1 MAKRDANAAV
11 CVAVSVAL
19 ALTPAGGVCPVALA
33 DEAAGVQVA
42 AAGAAGADA
51 GGDEGVGDGVAASG
65 DVTSGDALAGG
76 AAGESAGSAAD
87 AAGAQAGEAAD
98 SDGNADDMG
107 IGDAAG
113 EPRDDAYAD
122 GVSNAGQDAEG
133 HALAATTLA
142 AAENADEVTAA
153 AATRDESIND
163 LWSAQ
168 EGGTTRPLTISEGGT
183 YRLTADMTATS
194 RVEIDAADADV
205 VIDLGTS
212 TLTFKDILSASA
224 ITVTSA
230 KSVRIVGAGRSYDQA
245 QLVQTGSA
253 LTNLIESKQGDLTV
267 EGVGMRMRSGDDSFS
282 LADLGA
288 SAVYAS
294 VGTATLTGCSIFI
307 DQSNQTKTNVDNGG
321 GLKNC
326 PRGIY
331 LGSRITQATVRDC
344 TVRVSGSPAA
354 ELREDEAW
362 SNTSCANAYGLY
374 TLSKGQVDVLG
385 CSFDVTSPRGYATAV
400 QGKNLRIAGS
410 DSAAQT
416 RLVVS
421 AGQAAV
427 GIRSTAAG
435 GVALDGA
442 LAVSYGEDSA
452 GTCATLSSQV
462 EDAFVFVA
470 GFSCE
475 AAGVL
480 VGDIQGAANS
490 DGAVIGHVAD
500 GVNASVRAAIAK
512 MLANAYGVEAPCE
525 VVVDSS
531 GKFAFKLDVSRA
543 PAEVVA
549 ADGATIACASVAD
562 AVSRAADGSTVRL
575 LADAEDIAF
584 ATDEGATYKLDL
596 NGHAVRTLT
605 VTGVGGLSVLSSA
618 AGGCVRTSGL
628 SGTAVTHAGQGRLSL
643 SGIDIFASSS
653 SVAVV
658 GVDATAGGALE
669 LDGVNVSAASS
680 YGSVYGV
687 RAAGAVSVHAGSISA
702 STASTDVPVHGLVS
716 TSAAALSCVGCAVSV
731 RGVSGT
737 TGGIDAAGEVRV
749 AGENGKQA
757 EVSASA
763 SGSPARMWGI
773 RVRSASAATVDGVA
787 VSVSAA
793 DAVGAAGAGE
803 AGDGAGDGASAGSD
817 GGGFAGADD
826 GGSDTCVGGKGAA
839 GPTGQA
845 ERWCLASGDS
855 GTSAPVNW
863 YVDGN
868 CSLKTNG
875 SASIGVQQ
883 MPVKIGERFTLQED
897 QATIAASGL
906 TAGECFI
913 CANDQ
918 QAQSLAGRFVAAD
931 SCAYAGWTLTAQSG
945 GKLAW
950 AHEAV
955 AKVVETGDAFASV
968 SEALGAAQDGQT
980 VQLVADAQVR
990 GSVAIQANI
999 ALDLAGHSID
1009 WQSSTAQLTATDG
1022 VCAPLAVAAGA
1033 SLTVRDSG
1041 REGGAGSLSICVS
1054 NALATPPV
1062 NDIAAAYIASGGSLS
1077 VDGAVVSAA
1086 YEPGGSATAS
1096 VAFSG
1101 VKASG
1106 DVALNG
1112 AASLAVS
1119 AAAADS
1125 GEGAGAVYGIDAAG
1139 GVAVSADAAV
1149 SVSNSAENPQRGD
1162 VTTSASGAGGRG
1174 RTLMEF
1180 SPDPSSDLYAEI
1192 QQAFYLQA
1200 SVDSTAEDSDCPYGA
1215 NVYYAAPLE
1224 LSDGT
1229 LIWAYSDPVAL
1240 EDVGKPDKIKATH
1253 FLAQSYYDAVSQ
1265 SVGLRLSGAACTAT
1279 IDGAVSA
1286 TSDHGEATAVSV
1298 SDGATLLASSAA
1310 KLSATVSADAQPVR
1324 VLGDPIDLRAALGLD
1339 AASFLT
1345 AVYYPSGS
1353 SGTWVNWEYP
1363 TATCVDA
1370 AATAGSVSVSGAS
1383 QSASAPSGGIE
1394 TPSAPQSSRSQTVAV
1409 IFSNMRDES
1418 GAAVADETAEVDF
1431 GETLSQAGAT
1441 LPSPA
1446 DFAVG
1451 GVTYR
1456 FVGWSVRTSQNRT
1469 FTYDPTR
1476 IAAALA
1482 IDGSLSGAAAGSVT
1496 LSAVYVPVCAGQS
1509 LITFQID
1516 DCIQAY
1522 GADAGSRPDY
1532 RAATAGAQFSS
1543 PGKISEQDGVTYG
1556 FSGWVAEGA
1565 ADGATIA
1572 GSLPQ
1577 VAGDARYVAVFA
1589 QTKSGEQ
1596 ISFSHWGSVSGET
1609 TRTQTT
1615 TSVAYGSSVADA
1627 ADAAVAGYT
1636 RFAKEGVV
1644 YELAGWAPR
1653 RSDIA
1658 AAYATSADLPAATG
1672 DATYYGIY
1680 TQSEQLID
1688 VTFVVDGKAY
1698 ASATSVPATSTIDSA
1713 LLLYGKQSRP
1723 ADKDDERRFRG
1734 WALAENAES
1743 PLMGSVKT
1751 LAELVK
1757 VDEPITLYAVFGDPA
1772 ADDDATDATD
1782 ADGSGNHETAGTLPT
1797 DSDDDDDQKQQV
1809 ETGKRGQTLQ
1819 MGTTSAAQGASSP
1832 ATDAARSAQRVS
1844 SDAAASSGARVVTG
1858 DPIIPVEEVAR
1869 NASDQ
1874 SQDQAADSAADD
1886 STANVVGFFAFVG
1899 ALAAAAAGLLFAF
1912 LRNRK
1917 LDDEDDFYEP
1927 GVGDANS
1934 SGDGGVGSAND
1945 GESLDF

>member
-1 MAKRDANAAV
+1 
-11 CVAVSVAL
+11 
-19 ALTPAGGVCPVALA
+19 
-33 DEAAGVQVA
+33 
-42 AAGAAGADA
+42 
-51 GGDEGVGDGVAASG
+51 
-65 DVTSGDALAGG
+65 
-76 AAGESAGSAAD
+76 
-87 AAGAQAGEAAD
+87 
-98 SDGNADDMG
+98 MG
-107 IGDAAG
+107 IGDAVDG
-113 EPRDDAYAD
+113 PRDDAYAD
-122 GVSNAGQDAEG
+122 GVSNAGQGAEG
-133 HALAATTLA
+133 G
-142 AAENADEVTAA
+142 AA
-153 AATRDESIND
+153 AAASAEADDAGETVEVAVAAVARDESIND

-183 YRLTADMTATS
+183 YRLTADMVVTS
-194 RVEIDAADADV
+194 RVEIDAPDADV

-230 KSVRIVGAGRSYDQA
+230 KSVRIVGAGRGFDQA
-245 QLVQTGSA
+245 QLVQTGNA

-344 TVRVSGSPAA
+344 TVHVSGSPAA

-421 AGQAAV
+421 AGQVAA

-435 GVALDGA
+435 GVTLDGT
-442 LAVSYGEDSA
+442 LAVSYGEDAA
-452 GTCATLSSQV
+452 GVCAALSSQV
-462 EDAFVFVA
+462 EDAFVFAA

-480 VGDIQGAANS
+480 VGDMQGVANS
-490 DGAVIGHVAD
+490 DGVVIGHVAD
-500 GVNASVRAAIAK
+500 GVNASARAAIAK

-525 VVVDSS
+525 VIVDSS

-584 ATDEGATYKLDL
+584 SATNEGAVYKLDL

-605 VTGVGGLSVLSSA
+605 VTGTGSLSVFSGS

-643 SGIDIFASSS
+643 SGIDVFASSS

-702 STASTDVPVHGLVS
+702 STASSDMPVHGLVS

-737 TGGIDAAGEVRV
+737 TGGIDAAGDVRV

-757 EVSASA
+757 EVSVSA

-773 RVRSASAATVDGVA
+773 RVRSAAAATVDGVA

-826 GGSDTCVGGKGAA
+826 GGDGVGDKGTA

-855 GTSAPVNW
+855 GTSAPVSW

-883 MPVKIGERFTLQED
+883 MPVKIGERFTLQEN
-897 QATIAASGL
+897 QVTIAASGL
-906 TAGECFI
+906 TAGECFT

-950 AHEAV
+950 THEAV

-990 GSVAIQANI
+990 GSVAIRASI

-1009 WQSSTAQLTATDG
+1009 WQSSAAQLTAADG
-1022 VCAPLAVAAGA
+1022 VCAPLTVAAGA
-1033 SLTVRDSG
+1033 LLAVRDSG
-1041 REGGAGSLSICVS
+1041 CEGDAGSLSICVS
-1054 NALATPPV
+1054 NALATPPA

-1077 VDGAVVSAA
+1077 IDGAVVSAA

-1106 DVALNG
+1106 YVALSG

-1200 SVDSTAEDSDCPYGA
+1200 SVDSTAEDADCPYGA
-1215 NVYYAAPLE
+1215 NVYYAAPFE

-1229 LIWAYSDPVAL
+1229 LVWAYSDPVAL

-1265 SVGLRLSGAACTAT
+1265 SVGLRLSGAACTAKV
-1279 IDGAVSA
+1279 DGAVWA
-1286 TSDHGEATAVSV
+1286 ASDHGEATAVSV
-1298 SDGATLLASSAA
+1298 SDGATLQASSTA

-1324 VLGDPIDLRAALGLD
+1324 VLGDSIDLRAALGLD
-1339 AASFLT
+1339 AASFPT

-1370 AATAGSVSVSGAS
+1370 AATAGGVSVSGAS

-1409 IFSNMRDES
+1409 AFSNMKDES
-1418 GAAVADETAEVDF
+1418 GAAVADETAEVGF

-1482 IDGSLSGAAAGSVT
+1482 FGDSLSGAAAGAVT

-1516 DCIQAY
+1516 DCVQAY

-1565 ADGATIA
+1565 ADDAIIA

-1589 QTKSGEQ
+1589 QTNSGEQ
-1596 ISFSHWGSVSGET
+1596 ISFSHWGNVSGET

-1615 TSVAYGSSVADA
+1615 TSVAYGSSVVDA

-1723 ADKDDERRFRG
+1723 ADKDDEHRFRG

-1782 ADGSGNHETAGTLPT
+1782 ADGSGSHETPGTLPT
-1797 DSDDDDDQKQQV
+1797 DSDDDDQKQQV

-1819 MGTTSAAQGASSP
+1819 VGTTSVAQGGSSA
-1832 ATDAARSAQRVS
+1832 ATDAARSAQHVS
-1844 SDAAASSGARVVTG
+1844 SDAAASSGARGATG
-1858 DPIIPVEEVAR
+1858 DPIIPVEEVTR
-1869 NASDQ
+1869 SASDQ

-1899 ALAAAAAGLLFAF
+1899 VLAAAAAGFLFAF

-1927 GVGDANS
+1927 GAGGANG

>member
-42 AAGAAGADA
+42 PAGAAGGDA
-51 GGDEGVGDGVAASG
+51 GSDEGVGGGVAASG
-65 DVTSGDALAGG
+65 DATSGDALVRG

-98 SDGNADDMG
+98 SDGNVDDMG

-113 EPRDDAYAD
+113 ESRDDVYAD
-122 GVSNAGQDAEG
+122 GVSNAGQGAES
-133 HALAATTLA
+133 AAPAATTLA
-142 AAENADEVTAA
+142 AAENADEVAA
-153 AATRDESIND
+153 AAAARDESIND

-183 YRLTADMTATS
+183 YRLTADMTVTS
-194 RVEIDAADADV
+194 CVEIDAPDAEV

-224 ITVTSA
+224 ITVASA
-230 KSVRIVGAGRSYDQA
+230 KSVRIVGAGRGYDQA

-294 VGTATLTGCSIFI
+294 VGTVTLTGCSIFI

-354 ELREDEAW
+354 ELREGEAW

-410 DSAAQT
+410 DSSAQT
-416 RLVVS
+416 KLVAS
-421 AGQAAV
+421 AGQVAA

-435 GVALDGA
+435 GVTLDGA
-442 LAVSYGEDSA
+442 LAVSYGEDAA
-452 GTCATLSSQV
+452 GVCAALSSQV
-462 EDAFVFVA
+462 EDAFVFAA

-480 VGDIQGAANS
+480 VGDMQGVANS
-490 DGAVIGHVAD
+490 DCAVIGHVAD
-500 GVNASVRAAIAK
+500 GVNASARAVIAK
-512 MLANAYGVEAPCE
+512 MLANAYGAEAPCE
-525 VVVDSS
+525 VIVDAA

-549 ADGATIACASVAD
+549 ADGATTACASVAD

-584 ATDEGATYKLDL
+584 SAANEGAAYKLDL

-605 VTGVGGLSVLSSA
+605 VTGAGSLSVFSGA

-628 SGTAVTHAGQGRLSL
+628 SGAAVTHAGQGRLSL
-643 SGIDIFASSS
+643 SGIDVSASSS

-658 GVDATAGGALE
+658 GIDATVGGALE

-687 RAAGAVSVHAGSISA
+687 RAAGAVSVHEGSISA
-702 STASTDVPVHGLVS
+702 STASADVPVHGLVS

-757 EVSASA
+757 EVSVSA
-763 SGSPARMWGI
+763 SGLPARMWGI
-773 RVRSASAATVDGVA
+773 RVRSAAAATVDGVA

-793 DAVGAAGAGE
+793 DAVDA
-803 AGDGAGDGASAGSD
+803 
-817 GGGFAGADD
+817 
-826 GGSDTCVGGKGAA
+826 GAA

-868 CSLKTNG
+868 CSLTTNG
-875 SASIGVQQ
+875 SAAIGVQQ
-883 MPVKIGERFTLQED
+883 VPVKIGERFTLQED
-897 QATIAASGL
+897 QVTVAASGL
-906 TAGECFI
+906 TAGECFA

-918 QAQSLAGRFVAAD
+918 QAQSLAGRFIAAD

-945 GKLAW
+945 GKLVW
-950 AHEAV
+950 THEAV

-1009 WQSSTAQLTATDG
+1009 WQSSTAQLTAADG
-1022 VCAPLAVAAGA
+1022 VCAPLTVAAGA
-1033 SLTVRDSG
+1033 SLAVRDSG
-1041 REGGAGSLSICVS
+1041 REGDAGSLSICVS
-1054 NALATPPV
+1054 NALATPPA
-1062 NDIAAAYIASGGSLS
+1062 NSIAAAYIASGGSLS
-1077 VDGAVVSAA
+1077 IDGAVVSAA
-1086 YEPGGSATAS
+1086 YGPGGSATAS

-1162 VTTSASGAGGRG
+1162 VTTSASGADGRG

-1200 SVDSTAEDSDCPYGA
+1200 SVDSTVEDADCPYGA

-1229 LIWAYSDPVAL
+1229 LVWAYSDPVAL

-1253 FLAQSYYDAVSQ
+1253 FLAQSYYDAVSEC
-1265 SVGLRLSGAACTAT
+1265 VGLRLSGAACLAT
-1279 IDGAVSA
+1279 VDGAVSA
-1286 TSDHGEATAVSV
+1286 ESEHGEATAVSV
-1298 SDGATLLASSAA
+1298 SDGAALQASSTA
-1310 KLSATVSADAQPVR
+1310 KLSAIVSADAQPVR
-1324 VLGDPIDLRAALGLD
+1324 VLGDSIDLRAALGLD
-1339 AASFLT
+1339 AASFPT

-1363 TATCVDA
+1363 TATCIEA
-1370 AATAGSVSVSGAS
+1370 AATAGGVSVSGAS
-1383 QSASAPSGGIE
+1383 QSDSAPSGGIE
-1394 TPSAPQSSRSQTVAV
+1394 TPSAPQSSQSQTVAV
-1409 IFSNMRDES
+1409 TFSNMKDES
-1418 GAAVADETAEVDF
+1418 GAAVTDETTEVGF

-1469 FTYDPTR
+1469 FTYDPSR
-1476 IAAALA
+1476 ISAALA
-1482 IDGSLSGAAAGSVT
+1482 FDDSLSGAAAGAVT

-1509 LITFQID
+1509 LIAFQID
-1516 DCIQAY
+1516 DCVQAY

-1556 FSGWVAEGA
+1556 FSGWIAEGA
-1565 ADGATIA
+1565 ADDAAIA

-1589 QTKSGEQ
+1589 QTNSGEQ

-1615 TSVAYGSSVADA
+1615 ASVAYGSSVADA
-1627 ADAAVAGYT
+1627 ADDAVAGYT

-1653 RSDIA
+1653 RSDTV
-1658 AAYATSADLPAATG
+1658 AAYATSADLPVATG
-1672 DATYYGIY
+1672 DVTYYGIY

-1723 ADKDDERRFRG
+1723 ADKDDEHRFRG

-1757 VDEPITLYAVFGDPA
+1757 VDEPITLYAVFGDPSADDTA
-1772 ADDDATDATD
+1772 ADAAD
-1782 ADGSGNHETAGTLPT
+1782 ADGSDNHETAGTIPT
-1797 DSDDDDDQKQQV
+1797 DADDDDERKQQV
-1809 ETGKRGQTLQ
+1809 ETGKRGQVLQ
-1819 MGTTSAAQGASSP
+1819 VGTTSVAQGGSSA

-1858 DPIIPVEEVAR
+1858 DPIVPVEEVTGS
-1869 NASDQ
+1869 ASDKT
-1874 SQDQAADSAADD
+1874 QDQTADSAADD

-1899 ALAAAAAGLLFAF
+1899 ALAAAAAGVLFAF

-1927 GVGDANS
+1927 GAGGANG

>member
-1 MAKRDANAAV
+1 M
-11 CVAVSVAL
+11 
-19 ALTPAGGVCPVALA
+19 ALA

-42 AAGAAGADA
+42 AAGAAGVVA
-51 GGDEGVGDGVAASG
+51 GGDEDAGGGVASSCDA
-65 DVTSGDALAGG
+65 TSGDALVRG
-76 AAGESAGSAAD
+76 AAGESAGSVAD
-87 AAGAQAGEAAD
+87 AAGAQAGEAAY

-113 EPRDDAYAD
+113 ESRDDAYAD
-122 GVSNAGQDAEG
+122 GVSNAGQGVESA
-133 HALAATTLA
+133 APAATTLA
-142 AAENADEVTAA
+142 AAENADEVAA
-153 AATRDESIND
+153 AAARDESIND
-163 LWSAQ
+163 RWSAQ

-183 YRLTADMTATS
+183 YRLTADMTVTS
-194 RVEIDAADADV
+194 CVEIDAPDAEV
-205 VIDLGTS
+205 VIDLGMS

-230 KSVRIVGAGRSYDQA
+230 KSVRIVGAGRGYDQA

-294 VGTATLTGCSIFI
+294 VGTAALTGCSIFI

-354 ELREDEAW
+354 ELREGEAW

-410 DSAAQT
+410 DSSAQT
-416 RLVVS
+416 KLVAS
-421 AGQAAV
+421 AGQVAA

-435 GVALDGA
+435 GVTLDGA
-442 LAVSYGEDSA
+442 LAVSYGEDAA
-452 GTCATLSSQV
+452 GVCAALSSQV
-462 EDAFVFVA
+462 EDAFVFAA

-480 VGDIQGAANS
+480 VGDIQSVANS
-490 DGAVIGHVAD
+490 DGVVIGHVAD
-500 GVNASVRAAIAK
+500 GVNASARAVIAK
-512 MLANAYGVEAPCE
+512 MLANAYGAEAPCE

-549 ADGATIACASVAD
+549 ADGATTACASVVD

-584 ATDEGATYKLDL
+584 SAANEGAAYKLDL

-605 VTGVGGLSVLSSA
+605 VTGAGSLSVFSGA

-643 SGIDIFASSS
+643 SGIDVSASSS

-658 GVDATAGGALE
+658 GIDATAGGALE

-680 YGSVYGV
+680 YGSVCGV
-687 RAAGAVSVHAGSISA
+687 RAAGAVSVHEGSISA
-702 STASTDVPVHGLVS
+702 STASADVPVHGLVS

-757 EVSASA
+757 EVSVSA

-773 RVRSASAATVDGVA
+773 RVRSAVAATVDGVA

-793 DAVGAAGAGE
+793 DAVDAAGAGG
-803 AGDGAGDGASAGSD
+803 AGDGAGEGASAGAGD
-817 GGGFAGADD
+817 GGGDA
-826 GGSDTCVGGKGAA
+826 CVGDKGAA

-868 CSLKTNG
+868 CSLTTNG
-875 SASIGVQQ
+875 SAAIGVQQ
-883 MPVKIGERFTLQED
+883 VPVKIGERFALQED
-897 QATIAASGL
+897 QVTVAASGL
-906 TAGECFI
+906 TAGECFT

-918 QAQSLAGRFVAAD
+918 QAQSLAGRFVASD
-931 SCAYAGWTLTAQSG
+931 SCAYAGWTLAAQSG
-945 GKLAW
+945 GKLVW
-950 AHEAV
+950 THEAV

-990 GSVAIQANI
+990 GGVAIQANI

-1009 WQSSTAQLTATDG
+1009 WQSSTAQLTAADG
-1022 VCAPLAVAAGA
+1022 VCAPLTVAAGA
-1033 SLTVRDSG
+1033 SLAVRDSG
-1041 REGGAGSLSICVS
+1041 REGDAGSLSICVS
-1054 NALATPPV
+1054 NALATPPA
-1062 NDIAAAYIASGGSLS
+1062 NSIAAAYIASGGSLS
-1077 VDGAVVSAA
+1077 IDGAVVSAA
-1086 YEPGGSATAS
+1086 YGPGGSATAS

-1119 AAAADS
+1119 AAAAET

-1162 VTTSASGAGGRG
+1162 VTTSVSGAGGRG

-1200 SVDSTAEDSDCPYGA
+1200 SVDSTAEDADCPYGA

-1229 LIWAYSDPVAL
+1229 LVWAYSDPVAL

-1253 FLAQSYYDAVSQ
+1253 FLAQSYYDAVSEC
-1265 SVGLRLSGAACTAT
+1265 VGLRLSGAACLAT
-1279 IDGAVSA
+1279 VDGAVSA
-1286 TSDHGEATAVSV
+1286 ESEHGEATAVSV
-1298 SDGATLLASSAA
+1298 SDGATLQASSTA
-1310 KLSATVSADAQPVR
+1310 KLSAIVSADAQPVR
-1324 VLGDPIDLRAALGLD
+1324 VLGDSIDLRAALGLD
-1339 AASFLT
+1339 AASFPT

-1370 AATAGSVSVSGAS
+1370 AADAASVSVSGAA

-1394 TPSAPQSSRSQTVAV
+1394 TPSAPQSSQSQTVAV
-1409 IFSNMRDES
+1409 TFSNMKDES
-1418 GAAVADETAEVDF
+1418 GAAMADETTEVGF

-1469 FTYDPTR
+1469 FTYDPSR
-1476 IAAALA
+1476 ISAALA
-1482 IDGSLSGAAAGSVT
+1482 FDDSLSGVAAGVVT

-1516 DCIQAY
+1516 DCVQAY

-1556 FSGWVAEGA
+1556 FSGWIAEGA
-1565 ADGATIA
+1565 ADDVAIA

-1577 VAGDARYVAVFA
+1577 VTGDARYIAVFA
-1589 QTKSGEQ
+1589 QTNSGEQ

-1615 TSVAYGSSVADA
+1615 ASVAYGSSVASA
-1627 ADAAVAGYT
+1627 ADVVVAGYT

-1653 RSDIA
+1653 RSDTV
-1658 AAYATSADLPAATG
+1658 AAYATSADLPVVTG

-1713 LLLYGKQSRP
+1713 LLLHGKQSRP
-1723 ADKDDERRFRG
+1723 ADKDDEHRFRG
-1734 WALAENAES
+1734 WALSENAES

-1757 VDEPITLYAVFGDPA
+1757 VDEPITLYAVFGDPS
-1772 ADDDATDATD
+1772 ADDAAADATD
-1782 ADGSGNHETAGTLPT
+1782 ADGSDNHETAGTLPT
-1797 DSDDDDDQKQQV
+1797 DADDDDERKQQV
-1809 ETGKRGQTLQ
+1809 ETGKRGQILQ
-1819 MGTTSAAQGASSP
+1819 VGTTSVAQGGSSA
-1832 ATDAARSAQRVS
+1832 ATDAARSAQRFS
-1844 SDAAASSGARVVTG
+1844 SDAAASSGACVVTG
-1858 DPIIPVEEVAR
+1858 DPIVPVEEVTGS
-1869 NASDQ
+1869 ASDQ
-1874 SQDQAADSAADD
+1874 TQDQTADSAADD

-1899 ALAAAAAGLLFAF
+1899 ALAAAAAGVLFAF

-1927 GVGDANS
+1927 GAGGANG